1 MSIGLYFLLGHRFRK
16 CKICGISKYLSETSK
31 RNTPPPRFQAPITPN
46 KRMIEH
52 EKVKQYVESIHIIC
66 AFGTNA
72 LELEMLIGKDLADE
86 ISSYRNR
93 IPSVW
98 TEGLEQYFDNA
109 LDKTGKKF
117 KLAIQEEI
125 EGGEENVN
133 KFRLY
138 CEKVLMEF
146 FNLVDVFPT
155 LSRTIKERKFIIY
168 HISPL
173 FMFYESTFGTLEF
186 DWIEAHERS
195 AKIIKT
201 PTDSGIVLVDVKGV
215 RISDNKEIWHMEVL
229 GPPSNPTTRHTV
241 NDTKKTLHTDIL
253 NLVDILRNHLD
264 LDVNIAKKIKVFS
277 MQVIAYRLTL
287 YALSMLEDGTFVAY
301 ELASAELPFD
311 FDSRSKYMGV
321 MRMMAIFHDE
331 VVQQKAIMDKI
342 DRILIPCKGKSV
354 RNVLK
359 IPENL
364 RDI

>member
-1 MSIGLYFLLGHRFRK
+1 
-16 CKICGISKYLSETSK
+16 
-31 RNTPPPRFQAPITPN
+31 
-46 KRMIEH
+46 
-52 EKVKQYVESIHIIC
+52 
-66 AFGTNA
+66 
-72 LELEMLIGKDLADE
+72 
-86 ISSYRNR
+86 
-93 IPSVW
+93 
-98 TEGLEQYFDNA
+98 
-109 LDKTGKKF
+109 KTGKKF

-125 EGGEENVN
+125 EGEEENVN

-155 LSRTIKERKFIIY
+155 LSRTIKERKFTIY

-186 DWIEAHERS
+186 DWIETHVRS
-195 AKIIKT
+195 AKIVKT
-201 PTDSGIVLVDVKGV
+201 PTDSGIVLVDVKGFRV
-215 RISDNKEIWHMEVL
+215 SDGKEIWHMEVS

-241 NDTKKTLHTDIL
+241 YDTKKTLHTDIL

-277 MQVIAYRLTL
+277 MQVIACW
-287 YALSMLEDGTFVAY
+287 EDGQFVAY

-311 FDSRSKYMGV
+311 FDSRSKYMAV

-331 VVQQKAIMDKI
+331 VVQQKAKI

-354 RNVLK
+354 RNVLR